1 MRIRPARREDAAVI
15 RQLIYEL
22 AVYERAP
29 DEVEATEQHI
39 LDTIFCENPAV
50 FCEIIELD
58 DDELIENHDA
68 DSAEEKLG
76 PNIAGMA
83 IWFLNYSTW
92 QGRHGLYL
100 EDLYVREEFRGRG
113 YGKQMLE
120 HLAAM
125 CLERGFGRFQWWVL
139 DWNTA
144 SIEFYRA
151 MGAQSMDE
159 WTVFRVSGDALKKLG
174 AARSR

>member
-39 LDTIFCENPAV
+39 LDTIFCDNPAV

-58 DDELIENHDA
+58 DDELVAA
-68 DSAEEKLG
+68 DSAEPKLG

-92 QGRHGLYL
+92 QGRHGIYL
-100 EDLYVREEFRGRG
+100 EDLYVREKFRGRG
-113 YGKQMLE
+113 YGKAMLE
-120 HLAAM
+120 HLAAI
-125 CLERGFGRFQWWVL
+125 CIERGYGRFQWWVL
-139 DWNTA
+139 DWNTP

-159 WTVFRVSGDALKKLG
+159 WTVFRVSGDALNQLG

>member
-1 MRIRPARREDAAVI
+1 VKIRSARREDAGVI

-29 DEVEATEQHI
+29 EEVEATEQHI
-39 LDTIFCENPAV
+39 IDTIFCENPAV

-58 DDELIENHDA
+58 DDE
-68 DSAEEKLG
+68 G
-76 PNIAGMA
+76 GGIAGMA

-100 EDLYVREEFRGRG
+100 EDLYVREEYRGRG
-113 YGKQMLE
+113 YGKAMLE
-120 HLAAM
+120 HLAAV
-125 CLERGFGRFQWWVL
+125 CLERGYGRFQWWVL
-139 DWNTA
+139 DWNTP

-151 MGAQSMDE
+151 MGAVAMDE
-159 WTVFRVSGDALKKLG
+159 WTVFRVAGPALEALG
-174 AARSR
+174 KSAKRETS

>member
-1 MRIRPARREDAAVI
+1 MKIRPARLDDAGVI

-29 DEVEATEQHI
+29 EEVEATEQHI
-39 LDTIFCENPAV
+39 IDTIFCENPAV

-58 DDELIENHDA
+58 DVEV
-68 DSAEEKLG
+68 G
-76 PNIAGMA
+76 VIAGMA

-113 YGKQMLE
+113 YGKAMLE
-120 HLAAM
+120 HLAGI
-125 CLERGFGRFQWWVL
+125 CLERGYGRFQWWVL
-139 DWNTA
+139 DWNTP

-159 WTVFRVSGDALKKLG
+159 WTVFRVAGPALEALG
-174 AARSR
+174 KSAKRETS